1 MMPNWAGQQSAEDA
15 RGRFVE
21 GVIGVVVLVVGGAL
35 LIGLGVP
42 LARRRVPRNRWYG
55 FRLGAALRDDE
66 IWYAVN
72 ERSGR
77 HLVILGL
84 ALMALGLGGLA
95 LRGNERGQWIL
106 LIVAAALIMFGM
118 VHSLRICLG
127 LARQL
132 EHGRD
137 PAHRW

>member
-1 MMPNWAGQQSAEDA
+1 MAEWAEQQTAEDA

-21 GVIGVVVLVVGGAL
+21 GVIGIVVLVVGGAL

-77 HLVILGL
+77 HLVVLGL
-84 ALMALGLGGLA
+84 TLMLLGLGGLA
-95 LRGNERGQWIL
+95 LRGNERGQWTL
-106 LIVAAALIMFGM
+106 LILAAALIVFGM
-118 VHSLRICLG
+118 AHSLRICLG
-127 LARQL
+127 LARQF
-132 EHGRD
+132 ERGRD
-137 PAHRW
+137 TAHR